1 MKELQNIVNKHF
13 EKLRNKKKYLAIV
26 TALSMLVSFMVPLIL
41 TEPADSMTYKK
52 VTLLSNE
59 NTTEKIPVKD
69 LGLSIT
75 KGEDNTVLV
84 PNAAGTSGNIANGV
98 TYSPAQMDILALLF
112 GGTVD
117 KDGNLIPQD
126 IYKDCTSVEDALE
139 VDKETYFLGFASDFC
154 AFIEGDFTATDAD
167 AEGRVAV
174 GGNLRFDWDE
184 RKWNYQI
191 GSGDY
196 EVMSPLDEVKWTD
209 DYRNVYGFASALV
222 GGQMFRI
229 NTLSTGN
236 KNNNKTDYRHI
247 NPGNNTAYYQPDEG
261 LYKYFLV
268 SGTDGFLHYDEISQT
283 DIPYNTVCKHD
294 YPSSSCAKC
303 NSDAAFHKHLESINE
318 LSQMYIYDGIRDL
331 IKDTF
336 AYIRSRSDT
345 LAQMQSIKGK
355 AVYTYDGKFEKVLFD
370 ATGVP
375 ENTKTVYFTIDDWKD
390 EYMKIEF
397 VNIPEG
403 ANIVV
408 NCKESGVVKIAS
420 DGNGGGKGD
429 VITSI
434 NGKIISKKGLNDQDY
449 KNAGNANN
457 HPDSARILYNFYN
470 TPELHIDGCFNG
482 TVLCPYAD
490 AYSKKEECTGHLSGA
505 LIAKSFYGGLEFG
518 YRPYRGSSDIF
529 GMSSGYEI
537 PVDKLFAGTKKPLPG
552 AMFQIVELEKGKDN
566 SVIGENIISLFE
578 SANKP
583 NIISLPTYIDFSG
596 DTYYIAESVISKD
609 GFKEVTDNKD
619 YGENGVNLSSPLEV
633 YAYKTGN
640 YNDGDLIDNTPIPL
654 QGKFYIKGTQVISLD
669 GVTHESTHVYAYSN
683 SGADRYEVYL
693 SKIITSSDSSVTV
706 KVKDA
711 VGTEKD
717 VTVNFIPIGITLTN
731 KPNEAGKPISFQVE
745 DYHSTDGIQ
754 FKYYYSTDG
763 TNYTEIPNMN
773 GTSGSFTP
781 QSAGT
786 YTIKAQAWYNN
797 KPIAEAVSK
806 SVTVSAATNPYITV
820 SNESPRKG
828 DTITVDVADKGSLS
842 ITQWQVSNGGNVNNG
857 SLYLQNTGEYQITAI
872 LSDGNTVTKIINVSK
887 ALVPKLWVSSNN
899 AIAGKDTITFN
910 VYDLPNGV
918 TVIWSFGS
926 KSGTGSSGSFVPE
939 ELGNRPLYVDLS
951 NGTRLEAWI
960 QVDAPQTDTSQMKL
974 VATSVIGGTT
984 FYKGV
989 KINFS
994 VEGASSSN
1002 IQYKVFYNDVN
1013 DHSQYM
1019 DSASSITP
1027 SSAGKYTI
1035 TATVDGVAVP
1045 NQVIISI
1052 PDYVLTIDPSSN
1064 SVGDEVSLSVQ
1075 NIPSSKVTKIDY
1087 SIVDPYYYLGADNNP
1102 LDSEPFKF
1110 NTSKAG
1116 DYTVQAVITFDGGGT
1131 SSVTASMHTTD
1142 QENHNAV
1149 QFSAAPIVSFSMGSN
1164 ISVLSAETNVRYDDN
1179 KIIITSVDGEYIGR
1193 VRLNTLYANYD
1204 YSIKAVLYSGE
1215 TKISEQ
1221 AFTRDQIQ
1229 GNSYWADINCNPID
1243 KITKIEVEAVAGSVS
1258 VKDCHVTWLEPCQ
1271 NVVKTY
1277 PANGKVSDTESYTII
1292 LEEDLNPEDFTLKF
1306 VDDDNNVKFVL
1317 DLYDSDGNKLTYNNE
1332 SDGKWTV
1339 TDGLFIFSQKGIVLD
1354 NNKKL
1359 NSDVAKIVISSG
1371 DGSEFK
1377 VGYYT
1382 VSSIVDKD
1390 ATITK
1395 VPTDTVVEEHTYI
1408 IREDTAPQGFVKSD
1422 KNYKVVIKETINLN
1436 DGNIEDNRLPKV
1448 SNATI
1453 TIYKSV
1459 DGATFTEKSDYT
1471 SAEKYKEV
1479 FEASLEISNDY
1490 QKNIRT
1496 IKYGDNTFVIDRND
1510 SGEVKSFTVNG
1521 SDGVAVVQDL
1531 NKPQEF
1537 KIGEEGNE
1545 QRFYYNPVTAM
1556 VVPFPKENLEYE
1568 NAPGLHFQKVD
1579 DIGLP
1584 VKGADIKLQVYD
1596 GNGTY
1601 VSNEHTNS
1609 VWSWSD
1615 KSIQTAID
1623 VSKLDPV
1630 NIYRFYEETSPEGYE
1645 RSDPIYFKVV
1655 KKSVD
1660 EKTKLFIHYAM
1671 KEADLDTEGKYTE
1684 LDITKNRV
1692 IKMTDSR
1699 ILGAKLKLKKV
1710 KEDGTTFLEGA
1721 VFNLYSDDGTE
1732 TLIKKDIKVDKETGV
1747 EVNLTENVEPN
1758 IRNYVENG
1766 YLKPGMYFLTEATV
1780 PNGYKN
1786 PGVIRFVVKADF
1798 SIKFIDGNSGGSAA
1812 DEYIQEITSL
1822 ECPEPEGE
1830 AWSGAGAK
1838 WFTLKI
1844 NGNIVMSEPYDKPE
1858 ALIGFANVKTI
1869 EVEFDDGSEI
1879 RNLYV
1884 DSGLY
1889 DKLSTDL
1896 KDEIKDGK
1904 LSVTFDTPRDI
1915 YQFKALGNNVRIKS
1929 IRFIDKKGRVIGWPS
1944 TQSGG
1949 SEGNESSTPVI
1960 NHTVDNETDVKVLT
1974 LGNTPDNG
1982 KVDIPI
1988 QKLWLNDNSF
1998 AAFRPDVTI
2007 KLYRT
2012 KTEFTDYS
2020 SIPEDGEQVTE
2031 NGNPVQVI
2039 LNAGNNWT
2047 HTFYNIDSRYQDEN
2061 GEYKPYYFYLVEESC
2076 DGYKTPVYKKKTDGT
2091 LTVTNELDSVDIPVV
2106 KHLINPDNISTA
2118 NPKSITLKLQVQVG
2132 ENEWATVEGKT
2143 ITLSPECNWKGIIT
2157 GLRRGKN
2164 YRLTEDA
2171 VVGWEI
2177 DKKSQEVITI
2187 NTTSPEAITDI
2198 SDLDND
2204 IIGTLELTNKPKKPD
2219 EGSIQLE
2226 KDWNTAE
2233 DLPSSVYFKLFRVA
2247 KKFYPPQTVEQVQ
2260 KDYARLLQYSLYFY
2274 DANMCGDDV
2283 DENSALPW
2291 RDNCHKEDAT
2301 NAIAGGYHDAGDHV
2315 MFGLPQGYSATMLG
2329 WSLYEFNTTAP
2340 DGENVYDNL
2349 NQTAHYKIISDR
2361 FNDFFAQ
2368 CIKEIGGTT
2377 KILVQKGDG
2386 DIDHKLWGAPE
2397 TQQDRTNEMIW
2408 SDKGSDI
2415 AAEYAASLALS
2426 YLNFYRDDLP
2436 EAEKTKYKNHL
2447 AAAKK
2452 LYDFATTANRG
2463 IYSNGFY
2470 PSNSDNDDKALAAGW
2485 LYLATVKEGSAV
2497 DRYKNECNVTQTNAI
2512 TWDEVHIA
2520 AACVKAH
2527 IDGNWD
2533 SVANNYANVSEGK
2546 GICYNTAN
2554 TYYEGPHNWGT
2565 ARHNALSQTVALAI
2579 AKNLKENNPSDAKAQ
2594 VIADWC
2600 KTQMNFIL
2608 GGNTWKDGSPVC
2620 LVTGFSEISTKYAHH
2635 RAASGWDDHEAYKIN
2650 PTYDSDGHIIIGALA
2665 GGPAFKGHDDQQQM
2679 IDYGHDNC
2687 VANHTYL
2694 DDLHDYCCNEVALDY
2709 NAGLVGAAAGLY
2721 YFFKTGHTYEI
2732 PGVDVQYLQPE
2743 DEEADPVNMFYAFSV
2758 RLGSG
2763 ISALAGENTVVFDS
2777 SWEDFSDITGNGAD
2791 VSDELVG
2798 KNVTRIVI
2806 ITNNATGS
2814 ISLNGIQITE
2824 GSNMSPDAEWNG
2836 TTLTITVNDNVIRQC
2851 NYGSWGDGVVNNN
2864 NITEIKYNTY
2874 GATLDSITVYYED
2887 SGSGGGGSDTPT
2899 TPTLTITPSSINMS
2913 NEETATLTVNPSDG
2927 ATFSYVNA
2935 NNVQSGLT
2943 ITGNTVTP
2951 TAAGRY
2957 TIKATVNGVDS
2968 NTVTLEVTETSQG
2981 GSNLTIN
2988 DISNIYEGDEVPLAY
3003 SGAADGK
3010 QVTWRITD
3018 TNGNTINYATIES
3031 GVLKANTD
3039 ITENKTVRVWASDT
3053 VKEVYKD
3060 FTIQQLTISGNT
3072 HDMTQ
3077 GSNQTLSCNKQQGVT
3092 WSSSNTGAVTVDP
3105 NSGYVYAQNPGDAT
3119 ITATN
3124 NGCTATYQ
3132 INVTQQQQQSFTLNI
3147 DNGEININAE
3157 TYLRPNPSDNVSY
3170 SYTGNQD
3177 GLQIDNSSGKVT
3189 GLKAG
3194 TYTITASRD
3203 NGSQTATINL
3213 TVREMSLNTPT
3224 TEITVGGSG
3233 TQWSINNPANNSSI
3247 NWSSENTS
3255 VATVDGNG
3263 NITAVSAGDAVI
3275 KATVSY
3281 NGNNVTFQ
3289 NTIKVTGNS
3298 SSGGESGGGS
3308 TDVETP
3314 VGYIEVYVKDEAG
3327 RYLDDY
3333 NVFESGIPSE
3343 LASKTIDY
3351 IIIQFSSDGNGE
3363 YNGGFYYNGNQVKFK
3378 NRTDSSFN
3386 YVSNDILH
3394 IELPFGQTINSVSFD
3409 QWYNGANAK
3418 VEAIYFYSKKP
3429 MPTITGATTVMVGNT
3444 INFTA
3449 ENFDGTDITW
3459 SVVAPEGGETNLATI
3474 DQNGKLTANDAGTVK
3489 VVATRGSGDDAQT
3502 ANATVTII
3510 PFDFGF
3516 VSDSSDFKVHVGKEL
3531 TIPFDTDRN
3540 VTMTIKG
3547 TNNGNV
3553 ELNGNTFKGI
3563 ASTEGQKIGFEAT
3576 CSGKTITGTIEVVP
3590 DLSISGESKTYTGR
3604 KLSLTANNA
3613 VGNVTWSILDAG
3625 GTEATISQGVLTAGG
3640 KAGTVKVQI
3649 TDDEMT
3655 SEIFEIVIQ
3664 PGCAEVDIEGM
3675 TDITHKFAEEGKN
3688 VIELTA
3694 ADNWSKLL
3702 SGLEVYDANRD
3713 YYCYY
3718 IVECD
3723 EYGNPINSGSYV
3735 TGSNGAMF
3743 VPTSY
3748 KNNGATIEKGQ
3759 TSVIEV
3765 SNALSAKVQ
3774 GQMPSTGGDGTTT
3787 YYCFGAFIML
3797 LSAAGFIGLRRRQ
3810 RSQRS
3815 E

>member
-13 EKLRNKKKYLAIV
+13 EKLRNKKKYLAVV

-52 VTLLSNE
+52 VTLLSDE
-59 NTTEKIPVKD
+59 NTTEKIPVKN

-75 KGEDNTVLV
+75 KGGNTNTVWV
-84 PNAAGTSGNIANGV
+84 QNAAGESGNIANGV
-98 TYSPAQMDILALLF
+98 TYAPKEMDILALLF

-117 KDGNLIPQD
+117 ENGYLIPQD
-126 IYKDCTSVEDALE
+126 IYKDCASVEDALE

-174 GGNLRFDWDE
+174 GGNLRFDWDD

-229 NTLSTGN
+229 NTLSTGD
-236 KNNNKTDYRHI
+236 KKNNKTDYRHI

-283 DIPYNTVCKHD
+283 DIPYDTGCKHD

-303 NSDAAFHKHLESINE
+303 NSGSEIHKHLESINE

-345 LAQMQSIKGK
+345 LAQMQSIQGK

-370 ATGVP
+370 AAGVP

-408 NCKESGVVKIAS
+408 NCKESGTVKIAS
-420 DGNGGGKGD
+420 DGNGGRKGD

-434 NGKIISKKGLNDQDY
+434 NGKIISKEQLNDQDY
-449 KNAGNANN
+449 KDAGNANN

-537 PVDKLFAGTKKPLPG
+537 PVDKLFAGTDVPLPG
-552 AMFQIVELEKGKDN
+552 AMFQIVELEKDKDN

-596 DTYYIAESVISKD
+596 DTYYIAESVISED

-619 YGENGVNLSSPLEV
+619 YGEDGVNLSSPLEV

-640 YNDGDLIDNTPIPL
+640 YNDGDRIGNAAIPL
-654 QGKFYIKGTQVISLD
+654 QGKFYIKGNHVISLD
-669 GVTHESTHVYAYSN
+669 GVTHETTPVYAYSN

-693 SKIITSSDSSVTV
+693 SKIITSSDSSVKVT
-706 KVKDA
+706 VKDA

-717 VTVNFIPIGITLTN
+717 VEVNFIPMGINLTT
-731 KPNEAGKPISFQVE
+731 KPNEAGSPISFQLE
-745 DYHSTDGIQ
+745 NYSTDGIQ

-797 KPIAEAVSK
+797 MPIAEAVSE
-806 SVTVSAATNPYITV
+806 SVTVSAASNPYIIV
-820 SNESPRKG
+820 SNESPYAG
-828 DTITVDVADKGSLS
+828 DTITVDVADKGNLS

-857 SLYLQNTGEYQITAI
+857 SLYLQNTGNYQITAT
-872 LSDGNTVTKIINVSK
+872 LSDGRTVTKTINVSPT
-887 ALVPKLWVSSNN
+887 LVPKLWVSSNN

-910 VYDLPNGV
+910 VYDLPSNVKVQRWEFGNQNG
-918 TVIWSFGS
+918 
-926 KSGTGSSGSFVPE
+926 SGDNYSFVPNQVGKY
-939 ELGNRPLYVDLS
+939 ELKVYLDNGSTLS
-951 NGTRLEAWI
+951 DWI
-960 QVDAPQTDTSQMKL
+960 EISPQQADTSQMTL
-974 VATSVIGGTT
+974 VATSAIGGTSA

-994 VEGASSSN
+994 VTGASSSN
-1002 IQYKVFYNDVN
+1002 IQYKILYNDVN

-1045 NQVIISI
+1045 NQVVINI
-1052 PDYVLTIDPSSN
+1052 PDYVLIVSPSSN
-1064 SVGDEVSLSVQ
+1064 SVGQEVSLSVQ
-1075 NIPSSKVTKIDY
+1075 NLPSSKVTKIDY
-1087 SIVDPYYYLGADNNP
+1087 YIADGNYHLGTDNNP
-1102 LDSEPFKF
+1102 LDSELFKF
-1110 NTSKAG
+1110 NSAQAG

-1131 SSVTASMHTTD
+1131 SSVTASMHTD
-1142 QENHNAV
+1142 QVNYNAV
-1149 QFSAAPIVSFSMGSN
+1149 QFSAAPIASFSMRSN
-1164 ISVLSAETNVRYDDN
+1164 ISVLSAETNVQYDNN

-1215 TKISEQ
+1215 TQISEQ
-1221 AFTRDQIQ
+1221 VFTRDQIQ
-1229 GNSYWADINCNPID
+1229 GNSYWADINCNPTD

-1258 VKDCHVTWLEPCQ
+1258 VKDCHVTWLEPCK

-1277 PANGKVSDTESYTII
+1277 PANGEVSDTESYTII
-1292 LEEDLNPEDFTLKF
+1292 LEEGLNPEDFTLKF
-1306 VDDDNNVKFVL
+1306 VVKSVDDDNNVNFVL
-1317 DLYDSDGNKLTYNNE
+1317 DLYDSDGNKLTYNNG

-1339 TDGLFIFSQKGIVLD
+1339 TDGLFTFSQKGIVLD

-1371 DGSEFK
+1371 NGSKFN

-1390 ATITK
+1390 ATITT
-1395 VPTDTVVEEHTYI
+1395 VLTDTVVEEHTYI

-1422 KNYKVVIKETINLN
+1422 KNYKVVIKETISLN

-1453 TIYKSV
+1453 TIYESV

-1471 SAEKYKEV
+1471 SDEKYTTA
-1479 FEASLEISNDY
+1479 FEAALEITNDY
-1490 QKNIRT
+1490 KKNIRT
-1496 IKYGDNTFVIDRND
+1496 IKYGDNIFVIERND

-1521 SDGVAVVQDL
+1521 SDGATVVQDL
-1531 NKPQEF
+1531 NKPQQFE
-1537 KIGEEGNE
+1537 IGEEGSK

-1556 VVPFPKENLEYE
+1556 VVPFPAENLEYE

-1584 VKGADIKLQVYD
+1584 VKGADIKLQVKD
-1596 GNGTY
+1596 EDGTY

-1615 KSIQTAID
+1615 KAVQTAID
-1623 VSKLDPV
+1623 VSKLDTA
-1630 NIYRFYEETSPEGYE
+1630 NIYRFYEETSPAGYE
-1645 RSDPIYFKVV
+1645 SSDPIYFKVV
-1655 KKSVD
+1655 KKSVE

-1684 LDITKNRV
+1684 LDIAESRV
-1692 IKMTDSR
+1692 IRMTDNR

-1710 KEDGTTFLEGA
+1710 KEDGTTFLDGA

-1732 TLIKKDIKVDKETGV
+1732 TLIKKDIMVDKENGV
-1747 EVNLTENVEPN
+1747 EVKLTENVEPN
-1758 IRNYVENG
+1758 ILNYVENG

-1786 PGVIRFVVKADF
+1786 PGAIKFVVRSDF
-1798 SIKFIDGNSGGSAA
+1798 SIKFIDDNSGGSAA

-1822 ECPEPEGE
+1822 DLNE
-1830 AWSGAGAK
+1830 ADAWDKLK
-1838 WFTLKI
+1838 WYSLLV
-1844 NGNIVMSEPYDKPE
+1844 NGNIVMDEPFGNEGAP
-1858 ALIGFANVKTI
+1858 AIGFANVQKI
-1869 EVEFDDGSEI
+1869 EVEFGSDTSIEQ
-1879 RNLYV
+1879 LYI
-1884 DSGLY
+1884 DSGKY
-1889 DKLSTDL
+1889 DGKSTDNL
-1896 KDEIKDGK
+1896 KNEVKDGK
-1904 LSVTFDTPRDI
+1904 LILTFDTPRDI
-1915 YQFKALGNNVRIKS
+1915 YQFKAAASKFTINSIK
-1929 IRFIDKKGRVIGWPS
+1929 FTDKKGRVIGWPS

-1949 SEGNESSTPVI
+1949 SDVNETPTPVI
-1960 NHTVDNETDVKVLT
+1960 NHTVNNETDVKILT

-1998 AAFRPDVTI
+1998 AAFRPDVII

-2020 SIPEDGEQVTE
+2020 SIPEDGEQVTD
-2031 NGNPVQVI
+2031 NGNPVQVT

-2076 DGYKTPVYKKKTDGT
+2076 DGYKNPVYNKKTDGT
-2091 LTVTNELDSVDIPVV
+2091 LTVTNELDSVDIPVA
-2106 KHLINPDNISTA
+2106 KHMINPDNISV
-2118 NPKSITLKLQVQVG
+2118 NPPKSITLKLQVETG
-2132 ENEWATVEGKT
+2132 EDEWTTVEGKT
-2143 ITLSPECNWKGIIT
+2143 ITLSSECDWEGTIT
-2157 GLRRGKN
+2157 GLLRGKK

-2177 DKKSQEVITI
+2177 DKESQEVITI
-2187 NTTSPEAITDI
+2187 NTTSPDAITDI

-2204 IIGTLELTNKPKKPD
+2204 IIDTLELTNKPKKPD

-2226 KDWNTAE
+2226 KDWNTTE

-2260 KDYARLLQYSLYFY
+2260 QDYARLLQYSLYFY

-2283 DENSALPW
+2283 GEKSALPW
-2291 RDNCHKEDAT
+2291 RDICHDEDA
-2301 NAIAGGYHDAGDHV
+2301 IKGVAGGYHDAGDHV

-2340 DGENVYDNL
+2340 DGEKVYDNL

-2368 CIKEIGGTT
+2368 CIKEIEGTT

-2397 TQQDRTNEMIW
+2397 TQQYRTNEMIW

-2436 EAEKTKYKNHL
+2436 EAEKTKYNNHL

-2452 LYDFATTANRG
+2452 LYDFATTANREK
-2463 IYSNGFY
+2463 YSNTFY
-2470 PSNSDNDDKALAAGW
+2470 PSGSDNDDKALAAGW
-2485 LYLATVKEGSAV
+2485 LYLATVKEGSAD
-2497 DRYKNECNVTQTNAI
+2497 DRYKNECNVTETKPI
-2512 TWDEVHIA
+2512 TWDEVHTA

-2527 IDGNWD
+2527 IDDNWET
-2533 SVANNYANVSEGK
+2533 VADHVI
-2546 GICYNTAN
+2546 GICDGSGDKYNN
-2554 TYYEGPHNWGT
+2554 GYYKGPHTWGT
-2565 ARHNALSQTVALAI
+2565 ARHNAVNQTVALAI
-2579 AKNLKENNPSDAKAQ
+2579 AKNLKENNPSDARAQ
-2594 VIADWC
+2594 KIADWC

-2665 GGPAFKGHDDQQQM
+2665 GGPAFEGHDQQQM
-2679 IDYGHDNC
+2679 KDYGHDNC

-2721 YFFKTGHTYEI
+2721 YFFETGHTYEI
-2732 PGVDVQYLQPE
+2732 PGVEVQYLQPE
-2743 DEEADPVNMFYAFSV
+2743 DEEAAPVNMFSTFSV
-2758 RLGSG
+2758 RLGDG
-2763 ISALAGENTVVFDS
+2763 ISALAGETELLFDS
-2777 SWEDFSDITGNGAD
+2777 TNNKTLFEAILGDGADISDMIAGKNVDEIVVSFNSSNEGNGAIIYNYYQD
-2791 VSDELVG
+2791 QYNPSVG
-2798 KNVTRIVI
+2798 VNENFTMPVTSCSIKNVKNPVNRIRI
-2806 ITNNATGS
+2806 AKY
-2814 ISLNGIQITE
+2814 
-2824 GSNMSPDAEWNG
+2824 
-2836 TTLTITVNDNVIRQC
+2836 
-2851 NYGSWGDGVVNNN
+2851 YGSYTVQSV
-2864 NITEIKYNTY
+2864 
-2874 GATLDSITVYYED
+2874 TLKLSDKT
-2887 SGSGGGGSDTPT
+2887 DTPT
-2899 TPTLTITPSSINMS
+2899 TPTLTIDKTSINMS
-2913 NEETATLTVNPSDG
+2913 NGETATLTVSPSDG

-2935 NNVQSGLT
+2935 NNQQSGLT

-2957 TIKATVNGVDS
+2957 TITATVNGVDS

-2981 GSNLTIN
+2981 GSNLTITTDSN
-2988 DISNIYEGDEVPLAY
+2988 TNIYEGDEVTLGY

-3039 ITENKTVRVWASDT
+3039 ISENKTVRVWASDT

-3060 FTIQQLTISGNT
+3060 FTIQQLTIYGNT

-3077 GSNQTLSCNKQQGVT
+3077 GSNQTLSCNKQEVT

-3132 INVTQQQQQSFTLNI
+3132 INVTQQQNFTLNI

-3213 TVREMSLNTPT
+3213 TVRAMSLNTPT
-3224 TEITVGGSG
+3224 TEITVGGNG

-3247 NWSSENTS
+3247 NWSSENTN
-3255 VATVDGNG
+3255 VATVDNNG

-3275 KATVSY
+3275 KAVVSY
-3281 NGNNVTFQ
+3281 NGENVTFQ

-3298 SSGGESGGGS
+3298 SGGGS
-3308 TDVETP
+3308 TGVETP
-3314 VGYIEVYVKDEAG
+3314 DGYKLIHTVENINLQLENGQENPISNLGD
-3327 RYLDDY
+3327 
-3333 NVFESGIPSE
+3333 I
-3343 LASKTIDY
+3343 ASKDVDY
-3351 IIIQFSSDGNGE
+3351 IIIEFEPSKKDANG
-3363 YNGGFYYNGNQVKFK
+3363 YIYYNGNDGTKYDFRSTSDERYLYEYEFGTTQKITSI
-3378 NRTDSSFN
+3378 NIHPY
-3386 YVSNDILH
+3386 YVSGD
-3394 IELPFGQTINSVSFD
+3394 
-3409 QWYNGANAK
+3409 K
-3418 VEAIYFYSKKP
+3418 VKAIYFYSKKQ
-3429 MPTITGATTVMVGNT
+3429 MPTLTGATTVMVGNT
-3444 INFTA
+3444 IDFTA

-3459 SVVAPEGGETNLATI
+3459 SVVATDGGETNLATI
-3474 DQNGKLTANDAGTVK
+3474 DQNGKLTANGVGTVK

-3516 VSDSSDFKVHVGKEL
+3516 DSDSSDFKVHVGKEL

-3540 VTMTIKG
+3540 VTMTITG

-3553 ELNGNTFKGI
+3553 ELLNGNTFKGL

-3604 KLSLTANNA
+3604 KLPLTANNA
-3613 VGNVTWSILDAG
+3613 VGNVIWSIVDAG
-3625 GTEATISQGVLTAGG
+3625 ETEATISQSGVLTAGG
-3640 KAGTVKVQI
+3640 KAGTVKIRV

-3664 PGCAEVDIEGM
+3664 PGCEEVDIEGM
-3675 TDITHKFAEEGKN
+3675 TDITYKFAEEGKN

-3723 EYGNPINSGSYV
+3723 EYGNPIKSGSYV

-3765 SNALSAKVQ
+3765 SNALSAKVE
-3774 GQMPSTGGDGTTT
+3774 GQMPSTGGGGTTT
-3787 YYCFGAFIML
+3787 YYSFGAIIML
-3797 LSAAGFIGLRRRQ
+3797 LSAAGFIGLKRRQ

>member
-13 EKLRNKKKYLAIV
+13 EKLRNKKKYLAVV

-52 VTLLSNE
+52 VTLLSDE
-59 NTTEKIPVKD
+59 NTTEKIPVKN

-75 KGEDNTVLV
+75 KGGNTVWV
-84 PNAAGTSGNIANGV
+84 PNAAGESGNIANGV
-98 TYSPAQMDILALLF
+98 TYAPKEMDILALLF

-117 KDGNLIPQD
+117 ENGYLIPQD

-174 GGNLRFDWDE
+174 GGNLRFDWDD

-229 NTLSTGN
+229 NTLSTGD
-236 KNNNKTDYRHI
+236 KKNNKTDYRHI

-283 DIPYNTVCKHD
+283 DIPYDTGCKHD
-294 YPSSSCAKC
+294 YPSSACAKC
-303 NSDAAFHKHLESINE
+303 NSGSDIHKHLESINE

-345 LAQMQSIKGK
+345 LAQMQSIQGK

-370 ATGVP
+370 AAGVP

-434 NGKIISKKGLNDQDY
+434 NGTIISKNGLNDQDY
-449 KNAGNANN
+449 KDAGNANN

-490 AYSKKEECTGHLSGA
+490 AYSKKEGCTGHLSGA

-537 PVDKLFAGTKKPLPG
+537 PVDKLFAGTEKPLPG
-552 AMFQIVELEKGKDN
+552 AMFQIVELEKDKDN

-578 SANKP
+578 SANKT

-596 DTYYIAESVISKD
+596 DTYYIAESVISED

-619 YGENGVNLSSPLEV
+619 YGEDGVNLSSPLEV

-640 YNDGDLIDNTPIPL
+640 YNDGDLIGNAAIPL
-654 QGKFYIKGTQVISLD
+654 QGKFYIKGNHVISLD
-669 GVTHESTHVYAYSN
+669 GVTHETTPVYAYSN

-693 SKIITSSDSSVTV
+693 SKIITATDSKVTV
-706 KVKDA
+706 TVEDA
-711 VGTEKD
+711 VGTEK
-717 VTVNFIPIGITLTN
+717 VVEVNFIPIGITLTN
-731 KPNEAGKPISFQVE
+731 KPNEAGNPISFQVE
-745 DYHSTDGIQ
+745 NYHSTDGIQ

-797 KPIAEAVSK
+797 KPIAEAVSE
-806 SVTVSAATNPYITV
+806 SVTVSAASNPYIIV

-828 DTITVDVADKGSLS
+828 DTITVDVADRGDLS
-842 ITQWQVSNGGNVNNG
+842 ITQWQVSNGNVNNG
-857 SLYLQNTGEYQITAI
+857 SLYLQNTGNYQITAT
-872 LSDGNTVTKIINVSK
+872 LSNGRTVTKEIYVND
-887 ALVPKLWVSSNN
+887 ALNPYIWISNEQVN
-899 AIAGKDTITFN
+899 TNETIQFN
-910 VYDLPNGV
+910 VYDLPSDVYVNNWNIGNFANGN
-918 TVIWSFGS
+918 GN
-926 KSGTGSSGSFVPE
+926 SGSFTPTQAGTYTLTV
-939 ELGNRPLYVDLS
+939 NLS
-951 NGTRLEAWI
+951 NGTQLTKQI
-960 QVDAPQTDTSQMKL
+960 TVKQPQADTSQMTL
-974 VATSVIGGTT
+974 VATSAIGGTSA

-994 VEGASSSN
+994 VTGASSSN
-1002 IQYKVFYNDVN
+1002 IQYKILYNDVN

-1045 NQVIISI
+1045 NQVVINI
-1052 PDYVLTIDPSSN
+1052 PDYVLIVSPSSN
-1064 SVGDEVSLSVQ
+1064 SVGQEVSLSVQ
-1075 NIPSSKVTKIDY
+1075 NLPSSKVTKIDY
-1087 SIVDPYYYLGADNNP
+1087 YIADGNYHLGTDNNP
-1102 LDSEPFKF
+1102 LDSVPFKF
-1110 NTSKAG
+1110 NSAQAG

-1131 SSVTASMHTTD
+1131 SSVTASMHTD
-1142 QENHNAV
+1142 QVNYNAV
-1149 QFSAAPIVSFSMGSN
+1149 QFSAAPIASFSMRSN
-1164 ISVLSAETNVRYDDN
+1164 ISVLSAETNVQYDNN

-1215 TKISEQ
+1215 TQISEQ
-1221 AFTRDQIQ
+1221 VFTRDQIQ
-1229 GNSYWADINCNPID
+1229 GNSYWADINCNPTD

-1258 VKDCHVTWLEPCQ
+1258 VKDCHVTWLEPCK

-1277 PANGKVSDTESYTII
+1277 PANGEVSDTESYTII
-1292 LEEDLNPEDFTLKF
+1292 LEEGLNPEDFTLKF
-1306 VDDDNNVKFVL
+1306 VDDDNNVNFVL
-1317 DLYDSDGNKLTYNNE
+1317 DLYDSDGNKLTYNNG

-1339 TDGLFIFSQKGIVLD
+1339 TDGLFTFSQKGIVLD

-1371 DGSEFK
+1371 DGSKFN

-1390 ATITK
+1390 ATITT
-1395 VPTDTVVEEHTYI
+1395 VLTDTVVEEHTYI

-1422 KNYKVVIKETINLN
+1422 KNYKVVIKETISLN

-1453 TIYKSV
+1453 TIYESV

-1471 SAEKYKEV
+1471 SAEKYTKA
-1479 FEASLEISNDY
+1479 FEAVLEITNDY
-1490 QKNIRT
+1490 KKNIRT
-1496 IKYGDNTFVIDRND
+1496 IKYEDNTFVIERND

-1521 SDGVAVVQDL
+1521 SDGAAVVQDL
-1531 NKPQEF
+1531 NKPQQFE
-1537 KIGEEGNE
+1537 IGEEGSE

-1556 VVPFPKENLEYE
+1556 VVPFPAENLEYE

-1584 VKGADIKLQVYD
+1584 VKGADIKLQVKD
-1596 GNGTY
+1596 GDGTY

-1615 KSIQTAID
+1615 KAVQTAID
-1623 VSKLDPV
+1623 VSKLDPA
-1630 NIYRFYEETSPEGYE
+1630 NIYRFYEETSPAGYE
-1645 RSDPIYFKVV
+1645 SSDPIYFKVV

-1671 KEADLDTEGKYTE
+1671 KEADLDTEGKYTP
-1684 LDITKNRV
+1684 LDIAESRV
-1692 IKMTDSR
+1692 IRMTDSR

-1710 KEDGTTFLEGA
+1710 KEDGTTFLDGA

-1732 TLIKKDIKVDKETGV
+1732 TLIKKDIKVDKENGV
-1747 EVNLTENVEPN
+1747 EVDLTENVEPN
-1758 IRNYVENG
+1758 ILNYVENG

-1786 PGVIRFVVKADF
+1786 PGAIKFVVRSDF
-1798 SIKFIDGNSGGSAA
+1798 SIKFIDDNSGGSAA
-1812 DEYIQEITSL
+1812 DEYIQEITRL
-1822 ECPEPEGE
+1822 ECPEPESD
-1830 AWSGAGAK
+1830 AWEGAGAK

-1844 NGNIVMSEPYDKPE
+1844 NGNIVMAEPFGNPDASK
-1858 ALIGFANVKTI
+1858 IGFANVKTI
-1869 EVEFDDGSEI
+1869 EVEFGDGSEI

-1889 DKLSTDL
+1889 DKQSTDL
-1896 KDEIKDGK
+1896 KDEVKDGK

-1915 YQFKALGNNVRIKS
+1915 YQFKALGNNVTINNIK
-1929 IRFIDKKGRVIGWPS
+1929 FIDKKGRVIGWPS

-1949 SEGNESSTPVI
+1949 SDVNETPTPVI
-1960 NHTVDNETDVKVLT
+1960 NHTVDNEKDVKILT

-1998 AAFRPDVTI
+1998 AAFRPDVII

-2020 SIPEDGEQVTE
+2020 SIPEDGEQVTD
-2031 NGNPVQVI
+2031 NGNPVQVT

-2061 GEYKPYYFYLVEESC
+2061 EEYKPYYFYLVEESC
-2076 DGYKTPVYKKKTDGT
+2076 DGYKNPVYNKKTDGT
-2091 LTVTNELDSVDIPVV
+2091 LTVTNELDSVDIPVA
-2106 KHLINPDNISTA
+2106 KHMINPDNISV
-2118 NPKSITLKLQVQVG
+2118 NPPKSITLKLQVETG
-2132 ENEWATVEGKT
+2132 EDEWTTVEGKT
-2143 ITLSPECNWKGIIT
+2143 ITLSSECDWKGTIT
-2157 GLRRGKN
+2157 GLLRGKK

-2177 DKKSQEVITI
+2177 DKESQEVITI
-2187 NTTSPEAITDI
+2187 NTTSPDAITDI

-2226 KDWNTAE
+2226 KDWNTTE

-2260 KDYARLLQYSLYFY
+2260 QDYARLLQYSLYFY

-2283 DENSALPW
+2283 AEKSALPW
-2291 RDNCHKEDAT
+2291 RDICHDEDAI
-2301 NAIAGGYHDAGDHV
+2301 NGVAGGYHDAGDHV

-2340 DGENVYDNL
+2340 DGEKVYDNL

-2368 CIKEIGGTT
+2368 CIKEIEGTT

-2397 TQQDRTNEMIW
+2397 TQQYRTNEMIW

-2436 EAEKTKYKNHL
+2436 EAEKTKYNNHL

-2452 LYDFATTANRG
+2452 LYDFATTANREK
-2463 IYSNGFY
+2463 YSNSFY
-2470 PSNSDNDDKALAAGW
+2470 PSGSDNDDKALAAGW
-2485 LYLATVKEGSAV
+2485 LYLATVKKGDPVEK
-2497 DRYKNECNVTQTNAI
+2497 YKNDCNVTETKAI
-2512 TWDEVHIA
+2512 TWDEVHTA

-2527 IDGNWD
+2527 IDDNWET
-2533 SVANNYANVSEGK
+2533 VANHVI
-2546 GICYNTAN
+2546 GICDGSGDKYNN
-2554 TYYEGPHNWGT
+2554 GYYKGPHTWGT
-2565 ARHNALSQTVALAI
+2565 ARHNAVNQTVALAI
-2579 AKNLKENNPSDAKAQ
+2579 AKNLKEKNSTDARAQ
-2594 VIADWC
+2594 KIADWC

-2665 GGPAFKGHDDQQQM
+2665 GGPAFEGHDQQQM
-2679 IDYGHDNC
+2679 KDYGHDNC

-2721 YFFKTGHTYEI
+2721 YFFETGHTYEI
-2732 PGVDVQYLQPE
+2732 PGVEVQYLQPE
-2743 DEEADPVNMFYAFSV
+2743 DEEAAPVNMFSTFSV

-2763 ISALAGENTVVFDS
+2763 INALAGESVLNNDDDGTYFIANKSANLDTYISSLLGNYNVVGYKYICETCSNGETIVLQYPPSSSTITLTVNIFTPITSSYLLES
-2777 SWEDFSDITGNGAD
+2777 SWMYNQFGWYG
-2791 VSDELVG
+2791 
-2798 KNVTRIVI
+2798 
-2806 ITNNATGS
+2806 TGS
-2814 ISLNGIQITE
+2814 CSHADSAVMRIYVE
-2824 GSNMSPDAEWNG
+2824 EASN
-2836 TTLTITVNDNVIRQC
+2836 
-2851 NYGSWGDGVVNNN
+2851 
-2864 NITEIKYNTY
+2864 
-2874 GATLDSITVYYED
+2874 
-2887 SGSGGGGSDTPT
+2887 TPT
-2899 TPTLTITPSSINMS
+2899 TPTLKINNSDSATINVGG
-2913 NEETATLTVNPSDG
+2913 TATLTVNPID
-2927 ATFSYVNA
+2927 ATISVEP
-2935 NNVQSGLT
+2935 NNGGLSISGSGSERT
-2943 ITGNTVTP
+2943 ITANT
-2951 TAAGRY
+2951 AGTY
-2957 TIKATVNGVDS
+2957 TIKAS
-2968 NTVTLEVTETSQG
+2968 NSAGEASVTLEVTETSQG
-2981 GSNLTIN
+2981 GDTPDPVKPTLSINGNNTIN
-2988 DISNIYEGDEVPLAY
+2988 V
-3003 SGAADGK
+3003 
-3010 QVTWRITD
+3010 
-3018 TNGNTINYATIES
+3018 NGNTSLNPNPS
-3031 GVLKANTD
+3031 P
-3039 ITENKTVRVWASDT
+3039 
-3053 VKEVYKD
+3053 
-3060 FTIQQLTISGNT
+3060 
-3072 HDMTQ
+3072 
-3077 GSNQTLSCNKQQGVT
+3077 
-3092 WSSSNTGAVTVDP
+3092 NTGA
-3105 NSGYVYAQNPGDAT
+3105 GDCYMYDDSALR
-3119 ITATN
+3119 IEGN
-3124 NGCTATYQ
+3124 N
-3132 INVTQQQQQSFTLNI
+3132 
-3147 DNGEININAE
+3147 
-3157 TYLRPNPSDNVSY
+3157 
-3170 SYTGNQD
+3170 
-3177 GLQIDNSSGKVT
+3177 VT
-3189 GLKAG
+3189 GLKPGNHTVKLKVNGVESDPVTITVKPTLSINGNNSINKDNNETATLTVNPSNASLNYDQNKLQIEDLG
-3194 TYTITASRD
+3194 NGSYRVTGKTVGEHTITASL
-3203 NGSQTATINL
+3203 NGATSDPVTIN
-3213 TVREMSLNTPT
+3213 V
-3224 TEITVGGSG
+3224 TE
-3233 TQWSINNPANNSSI
+3233 
-3247 NWSSENTS
+3247 
-3255 VATVDGNG
+3255 
-3263 NITAVSAGDAVI
+3263 
-3275 KATVSY
+3275 
-3281 NGNNVTFQ
+3281 
-3289 NTIKVTGNS
+3289 NS

-3308 TDVETP
+3308 TGVETP
-3314 VGYIEVYVKDEAG
+3314 DGYKLISVKELNQEISD
-3327 RYLDDY
+3327 
-3333 NVFESGIPSE
+3333 NVEYHVDGPGNV
-3343 LASKTIDY
+3343 DY
-3351 IIIQFSSDGNGE
+3351 IIVEYVSDGKQLQSRVWFNGD
-3363 YNGGFYYNGNQVKFK
+3363 YNYSDDNKTYNQAGQILYRKAFDSTSNITKVTLKTFYHEG
-3378 NRTDSSFN
+3378 TD
-3386 YVSNDILH
+3386 
-3394 IELPFGQTINSVSFD
+3394 TIKAV
-3409 QWYNGANAK
+3409 
-3418 VEAIYFYSKKP
+3418 YFYIKKP
-3429 MPTITGATTVMVGNT
+3429 DPSISGAGN
-3444 INFTA
+3444 IIEGEELNLTA
-3449 ENFDGTDITW
+3449 NDFDGTDIVW
-3459 SVVAPEGGETNLATI
+3459 SVTNTDGSSTNLAEI
-3474 DQNGKLTANDAGTVK
+3474 DQNGKLTATGGSGTVRVTATRTADGKTQSAYVDIEIDEFVLKFNTGEIYKEISLRKGKNTILEFNRNEDVTITWDAGYEQYLTVD
-3489 VVATRGSGDDAQT
+3489 G
-3502 ANATVTII
+3502 
-3510 PFDFGF
+3510 
-3516 VSDSSDFKVHVGKEL
+3516 
-3531 TIPFDTDRN
+3531 RN
-3540 VTMTIKG
+3540 VTVKDVDG
-3547 TNNGNV
+3547 SQ
-3553 ELNGNTFKGI
+3553 E
-3563 ASTEGQKIGFEAT
+3563 IGFTAT
-3576 CSGKTITGTIEVVP
+3576 YSKYGGSTVEGKILIVG

-3604 KLSLTANNA
+3604 KLPLTANNA
-3613 VGNVTWSILDAG
+3613 VGNVIWSIVDAG
-3625 GTEATISQGVLTAGG
+3625 ETEATISQSGVLTAGG
-3640 KAGTVKVQI
+3640 KAGTVKIRV

-3664 PGCAEVDIEGM
+3664 PGCEEVDIEGM

-3723 EYGNPINSGSYV
+3723 EYGNPIKSGSYV

-3765 SNALSAKVQ
+3765 SNALSAKVE

-3787 YYCFGAFIML
+3787 YYSFGAIIML

>member
-13 EKLRNKKKYLAIV
+13 EKLRNKKKYLAVV

-52 VTLLSNE
+52 VTLLSDE
-59 NTTEKIPVKD
+59 NTTEKIPVKN

-75 KGEDNTVLV
+75 KGGNTNTVWV
-84 PNAAGTSGNIANGV
+84 QNAARESGNIANGV
-98 TYSPAQMDILALLF
+98 TYAPKEMDILALLF

-117 KDGNLIPQD
+117 ENGYLIPQD
-126 IYKDCTSVEDALE
+126 IYKDCASVEDALE

-174 GGNLRFDWDE
+174 GGNLRFDWDD

-229 NTLSTGN
+229 NTLSTGD
-236 KNNNKTDYRHI
+236 KKNNKTDYRHI

-283 DIPYNTVCKHD
+283 DIPYDTGCKHD

-303 NSDAAFHKHLESINE
+303 NSGSEIHKHLESINE

-345 LAQMQSIKGK
+345 LAQMQSIQGK

-370 ATGVP
+370 AAGVP

-434 NGKIISKKGLNDQDY
+434 NGTIISKNGLNDQDY
-449 KNAGNANN
+449 KDAGNANN

-490 AYSKKEECTGHLSGA
+490 AYSKKEGCTGHLSGA

-537 PVDKLFAGTKKPLPG
+537 PVDKLFAGTDDPLSG
-552 AMFQIVELEKGKDN
+552 AMFQIVELEKDKEN

-578 SANKP
+578 SANKT

-596 DTYYIAESVISKD
+596 DTYYIAESVISED

-640 YNDGDLIDNTPIPL
+640 YNDGDLIGDAAIPL
-654 QGKFYIKGTQVISLD
+654 QGKFYIKGNHVISLD
-669 GVTHESTHVYAYSN
+669 GVTHETTPVYAYSN

-693 SKIITSSDSSVTV
+693 SKIITASDSSVTV
-706 KVKDA
+706 TVKDA

-717 VTVNFIPIGITLTN
+717 VEVNFIPMGINLTT
-731 KPNEAGKPISFQVE
+731 KPNEAGSPISFQLE
-745 DYHSTDGIQ
+745 NYSTDGIQ

-797 KPIAEAVSK
+797 KPIAEAVSE
-806 SVTVSAATNPYITV
+806 SVTVSAASNPYIIV

-828 DTITVDVADKGSLS
+828 DTITVDVADRGDLS
-842 ITQWQVSNGGNVNNG
+842 ITQWQVSNGNVNNG
-857 SLYLQNTGEYQITAI
+857 SLYLQNTGNYQITAI
-872 LSDGNTVTKIINVSK
+872 LSNGR
-887 ALVPKLWVSSNN
+887 
-899 AIAGKDTITFN
+899 TITKEIYVNDALNPYIWISNEQVNTNETIQFN
-910 VYDLPNGV
+910 VYDLPSDVYVNNWNIGNFANGN
-918 TVIWSFGS
+918 GN
-926 KSGTGSSGSFVPE
+926 SGSFTPTQAGTYTLTV
-939 ELGNRPLYVDLS
+939 NLS
-951 NGTRLEAWI
+951 NGTQLTKQI
-960 QVDAPQTDTSQMKL
+960 TVKQPQADTSQMTL
-974 VATSVIGGTT
+974 VATSVIGGTSA

-994 VEGASSSN
+994 VTGASSSN
-1002 IQYKVFYNDVN
+1002 IQYKILYNDVN

-1045 NQVIISI
+1045 NQVVINI
-1052 PDYVLTIDPSSN
+1052 PDYVLIVSSSPN
-1064 SVGDEVSLSVQ
+1064 SVGDEVLLSVQ
-1075 NIPSSKVTKIDY
+1075 NLPSSKVTKIDY
-1087 SIVDPYYYLGADNNP
+1087 YIADGNYHLGTDNNP

-1110 NTSKAG
+1110 NSAQAG

-1131 SSVTASMHTTD
+1131 SSVTASMHTD
-1142 QENHNAV
+1142 QVNYNAV
-1149 QFSAAPIVSFSMGSN
+1149 QFSAAPIASFSMRSN
-1164 ISVLSAETNVRYDDN
+1164 ISVLSAETNVQYDNN

-1215 TKISEQ
+1215 TQISEQ
-1221 AFTRDQIQ
+1221 VFTRDQIQ
-1229 GNSYWADINCNPID
+1229 GNSYWADINCNPTD

-1258 VKDCHVTWLEPCQ
+1258 VKDCHVTWLEPCK

-1277 PANGKVSDTESYTII
+1277 PANGEVSDTESYTII
-1292 LEEDLNPEDFTLKF
+1292 LEEGLNPEDFTLKF
-1306 VDDDNNVKFVL
+1306 VVKSVDDDNNVNFVL
-1317 DLYDSDGNKLTYNNE
+1317 DLYDSDGNKLTYNNG

-1339 TDGLFIFSQKGIVLD
+1339 TDGLFTFSQKGIVLD

-1371 DGSEFK
+1371 NGSKFN

-1390 ATITK
+1390 ATITT

-1422 KNYKVVIKETINLN
+1422 KNYKVVIKETISLN

-1453 TIYKSV
+1453 TIYESV

-1471 SAEKYKEV
+1471 SDEKYTTA
-1479 FEASLEISNDY
+1479 FEATLEITNDY
-1490 QKNIRT
+1490 KKNIRT
-1496 IKYGDNTFVIDRND
+1496 IKYGDNTFVIERND

-1521 SDGVAVVQDL
+1521 SDGAAVVQDL
-1531 NKPQEF
+1531 NKPQQF
-1537 KIGEEGNE
+1537 KIGEEGSK

-1556 VVPFPKENLEYE
+1556 VVPFPAENLEYE

-1584 VKGADIKLQVYD
+1584 VKGADIKLQVKD
-1596 GNGTY
+1596 EDGTY

-1615 KSIQTAID
+1615 KAVQTAID
-1623 VSKLDPV
+1623 VSKLDPA
-1630 NIYRFYEETSPEGYE
+1630 NTYRFYEETSPAGYE

-1671 KEADLDTEGKYTE
+1671 KEADLDTEDKYTK
-1684 LDITKNRV
+1684 LDIAESRV
-1692 IKMTDSR
+1692 IRMTDNR

-1710 KEDGTTFLEGA
+1710 KEDGTTFLDGA

-1732 TLIKKDIKVDKETGV
+1732 TLIKKDIKVDNENGV
-1747 EVNLTENVEPN
+1747 EVDLTENVEPN
-1758 IRNYVENG
+1758 ILNYVENG

-1786 PGVIRFVVKADF
+1786 PGAIKFVVRSDF
-1798 SIKFIDGNSGGSAA
+1798 SIKFIDDNSGGSAA

-1822 ECPEPEGE
+1822 DLNE
-1830 AWSGAGAK
+1830 ADAWDKLK
-1838 WFTLKI
+1838 WYSLLV
-1844 NGNIVMSEPYDKPE
+1844 NGNIVMDEPFGREGAP
-1858 ALIGFANVKTI
+1858 AIGFANVQKI
-1869 EVEFDDGSEI
+1869 EVEFGSDTSIEQLYIDSGKYDGSSNDFKNE
-1879 RNLYV
+1879 V
-1884 DSGLY
+1884 
-1889 DKLSTDL
+1889 
-1896 KDEIKDGK
+1896 KDGK
-1904 LSVTFDTPRDI
+1904 LILTFDTPRDI
-1915 YQFKALGNNVRIKS
+1915 YQFKAAASKFSINSIK
-1929 IRFIDKKGRVIGWPS
+1929 FTDKKGRVIGWPS

-1949 SEGNESSTPVI
+1949 SDVNETPTPVI
-1960 NHTVDNETDVKVLT
+1960 NHTVDNEKDVKILT

-1998 AAFRPDVTI
+1998 AAFRPDVII

-2020 SIPEDGEQVTE
+2020 SIPEDGEQVTD
-2031 NGNPVQVI
+2031 NGNPVQVT

-2061 GEYKPYYFYLVEESC
+2061 EEYKPYYFYLVEESC
-2076 DGYKTPVYKKKTDGT
+2076 DGYKNPVYNKKTDGT
-2091 LTVTNELDSVDIPVV
+2091 LTVTNELDSVDIPVA
-2106 KHLINPDNISTA
+2106 KHMINPDNISV
-2118 NPKSITLKLQVQVG
+2118 NSPKSITLKLQVETG
-2132 ENEWATVEGKT
+2132 EDEWTTVEGKT
-2143 ITLSPECNWKGIIT
+2143 ITLSSECDWKGTIT
-2157 GLRRGKN
+2157 GLLRGKK

-2177 DKKSQEVITI
+2177 DKESQEVITI
-2187 NTTSPEAITDI
+2187 NTTSPDAITDI

-2226 KDWNTAE
+2226 KDWNTTE

-2260 KDYARLLQYSLYFY
+2260 QDYARLLQYSLYFY

-2283 DENSALPW
+2283 AEKSALPW
-2291 RDNCHKEDAT
+2291 RDICHDEDAI
-2301 NAIAGGYHDAGDHV
+2301 NGVAGGYHDAGDHV

-2340 DGENVYDNL
+2340 DGEKVYDNL

-2368 CIKEIGGTT
+2368 CIKEIDGTT

-2397 TQQDRTNEMIW
+2397 TQQYRTNEMIW

-2426 YLNFYRDDLP
+2426 YLNFYHDDLP
-2436 EAEKTKYKNHL
+2436 EAEKTKYRNHL

-2452 LYDFATTANRG
+2452 LYDFATTANREK
-2463 IYSNGFY
+2463 YSNSFY
-2470 PSNSDNDDKALAAGW
+2470 PSGSDNDDKALAAGW

-2497 DRYKNECNVTQTNAI
+2497 DRYKNECNVTSTNAI

-2527 IDGNWD
+2527 IDNNWD
-2533 SVANNYANVSEGK
+2533 SVANNYANVSEEK

-2554 TYYEGPHNWGT
+2554 TYYEGPHKWGT

-2579 AKNLKENNPSDAKAQ
+2579 AKNLKENNPTDARAQ
-2594 VIADWC
+2594 KIADWC

-2721 YFFKTGHTYEI
+2721 YFFETGHTYEI
-2732 PGVDVQYLQPE
+2732 PGVEVQYLQPE
-2743 DEEADPVNMFYAFSV
+2743 DEEADPVNMFSTFSV
-2758 RLGSG
+2758 RLGEG
-2763 ISALAGENTVVFDS
+2763 IDALAGETELLFDS
-2777 SWEDFSDITGNGAD
+2777 TNNKTLFEAILGDGADISDMIAGKNVDEIVVSFNSSNEGNGAIIYNYYQD
-2791 VSDELVG
+2791 QYNPSVG
-2798 KNVTRIVI
+2798 VNENFTMPVTSCSIKNVKNPVNRIRI
-2806 ITNNATGS
+2806 AKY
-2814 ISLNGIQITE
+2814 
-2824 GSNMSPDAEWNG
+2824 
-2836 TTLTITVNDNVIRQC
+2836 
-2851 NYGSWGDGVVNNN
+2851 YGSYTVQSV
-2864 NITEIKYNTY
+2864 
-2874 GATLDSITVYYED
+2874 TLKLSDKT
-2887 SGSGGGGSDTPT
+2887 DTPT
-2899 TPTLTITPSSINMS
+2899 APTLTITPSSINMS
-2913 NEETATLTVNPSDG
+2913 NGETATLTVSPSNASLNYDQNKLQIEDLGNGSYRVTGKTVGEHTITASLNG
-2927 ATFSYVNA
+2927 ATSDPVTI
-2935 NNVQSGLT
+2935 NVT
-2943 ITGNTVTP
+2943 DN
-2951 TAAGRY
+2951 
-2957 TIKATVNGVDS
+2957 
-2968 NTVTLEVTETSQG
+2968 SQG
-2981 GSNLTIN
+2981 GSNLTITTDSN
-2988 DISNIYEGDEVPLAY
+2988 TNIYEGDEVPLGY

-3039 ITENKTVRVWASDT
+3039 ISENKTVRVWAYDT

-3060 FTIQQLTISGNT
+3060 FTIQQLTIYGNT

-3077 GSNQTLSCNKQQGVT
+3077 GSNQTLSCNKQQGVK

-3105 NSGYVYAQNPGDAT
+3105 NSGYVYAQNPGGAT

-3132 INVTQQQQQSFTLNI
+3132 INVTQQQQQNFTLNI

-3157 TYLRPNPSDNVSY
+3157 TNLRPNPSDNVSY
-3170 SYTGNQD
+3170 SYVNANGNQD
-3177 GLQIDNSSGKVT
+3177 GLRIENDGKVT

-3194 TYTITASRD
+3194 NYTITASRN

-3213 TVREMSLNTPT
+3213 TVRAMSLNTPT
-3224 TEITVGGSG
+3224 TEITVGGNG

-3255 VATVDGNG
+3255 VATVDNNG

-3275 KATVSY
+3275 KAVVSY

-3298 SSGGESGGGS
+3298 SGGGS
-3308 TDVETP
+3308 TGVETP
-3314 VGYIEVYVKDEAG
+3314 DGYKLISVKELNQEISD
-3327 RYLDDY
+3327 
-3333 NVFESGIPSE
+3333 NVEYHVDGPGNV
-3343 LASKTIDY
+3343 DY
-3351 IIIQFSSDGNGE
+3351 IIVEYVSDGKELQSRVWFNGD
-3363 YNGGFYYNGNQVKFK
+3363 YNYSDDNKTYNQAGQILYRKAFDSTSNITKVTLKTFYHAG
-3378 NRTDSSFN
+3378 TD
-3386 YVSNDILH
+3386 
-3394 IELPFGQTINSVSFD
+3394 TIKAV
-3409 QWYNGANAK
+3409 
-3418 VEAIYFYSKKP
+3418 YFYIKKP
-3429 MPTITGATTVMVGNT
+3429 DPSISGAGN
-3444 INFTA
+3444 IIEGEELNLTA
-3449 ENFDGTDITW
+3449 NDFDGTDIVW
-3459 SVVAPEGGETNLATI
+3459 SVTNTDGSSTNLAEI
-3474 DQNGKLTANDAGTVK
+3474 DQNGKLIATGGSGTVRVTATRTADGKTQSAYVDIEIDEFVLKFNTGEIYKEISLRKGKNTILDFNRNEDVTITWDAGYEQYLTVD
-3489 VVATRGSGDDAQT
+3489 G
-3502 ANATVTII
+3502 
-3510 PFDFGF
+3510 
-3516 VSDSSDFKVHVGKEL
+3516 
-3531 TIPFDTDRN
+3531 RN
-3540 VTMTIKG
+3540 VTVKDVDG
-3547 TNNGNV
+3547 SQ
-3553 ELNGNTFKGI
+3553 E
-3563 ASTEGQKIGFEAT
+3563 IGFTAT
-3576 CSGKTITGTIEVVP
+3576 YSKYGGSTVEGKILIVG

-3604 KLSLTANNA
+3604 KLPLTANNA
-3613 VGNVTWSILDAG
+3613 VGNVTWSIVDAG
-3625 GTEATISQGVLTAGG
+3625 ETEATISQSGVLTAGG
-3640 KAGTVKVQI
+3640 KAGTVKIQV

-3664 PGCAEVDIEGM
+3664 PGCEEVDIEGM

-3723 EYGNPINSGSYV
+3723 EYGNPIKSGSYV

-3765 SNALSAKVQ
+3765 SNALSAKVE
-3774 GQMPSTGGDGTTT
+3774 GQMPSTGGGGTTT
-3787 YYCFGAFIML
+3787 YYSFGAIIML
-3797 LSAAGFIGLRRRQ
+3797 LSAAGFIGLKRRQ

>member
-13 EKLRNKKKYLAIV
+13 EKLRNKKKYLAVV

-52 VTLLSNE
+52 VTLLSDE
-59 NTTEKIPVKD
+59 NTTEKIPVKN

-75 KGEDNTVLV
+75 KGDNTVWV

-98 TYSPAQMDILALLF
+98 TYTPAQMDILTLLF

-117 KDGNLIPQD
+117 EKGNLIPQD

-184 RKWNYQI
+184 RPWNYQI

-236 KNNNKTDYRHI
+236 KDNNKTDYRHI

-283 DIPYNTVCKHD
+283 DIPYDTGCKHD

-303 NSDAAFHKHLESINE
+303 NSGSEIHKHLESINE

-345 LAQMQSIKGK
+345 LAQMQSIQGK

-370 ATGVP
+370 AAGVP

-408 NCKESGVVKIAS
+408 NCKESGTVKIAS

-434 NGKIISKKGLNDQDY
+434 NGTIISKNGLNDQDY
-449 KNAGNANN
+449 KDAGNANN

-490 AYSKKEECTGHLSGA
+490 AYSKKEGCTGHLSGA

-537 PVDKLFAGTKKPLPG
+537 PVDKLFAGTDDPLSG
-552 AMFQIVELEKGKDN
+552 AMFQIVELEKDKDN

-578 SANKP
+578 SANKT

-596 DTYYIAESVISKD
+596 DTYYIAESVISED
-609 GFKEVTDNKD
+609 GFKEVTDNKFFSED
-619 YGENGVNLSSPLEV
+619 GVPLSSPLEV

-640 YNDGDLIDNTPIPL
+640 YNDGDLIGNDAIPL

-669 GVTHESTHVYAYSN
+669 GVTHESTPVYAYSN

-693 SKIITSSDSSVTV
+693 SKIITATDSSVTV

-717 VTVNFIPIGITLTN
+717 VEVNFIPMGINLTT
-731 KPNEAGKPISFQVE
+731 KPNEAGSPISFQLE
-745 DYHSTDGIQ
+745 NYSTDGIQ

-797 KPIAEAVSK
+797 KPIAEAVSE
-806 SVTVSAATNPYITV
+806 SVTVSAASNPYIIV
-820 SNESPRKG
+820 SNESPYAG
-828 DTITVDVADKGSLS
+828 DTITVDVADRGNLS
-842 ITQWQVSNGGNVNNG
+842 ITQWQVTNGGNVNNG
-857 SLYLQNTGEYQITAI
+857 SLYLQNTGTYQITAT
-872 LSDGNTVTKIINVSK
+872 LSDNRTVTKTINVSPT
-887 ALVPKLWVSSNN
+887 LVPKLWVSSNN

-910 VYDLPNGV
+910 VYDLPSNVKVQRWEFGNQNG
-918 TVIWSFGS
+918 
-926 KSGTGSSGSFVPE
+926 SGDNYSFVPNQVGKY
-939 ELGNRPLYVDLS
+939 ELKVYLDNGSTLS
-951 NGTRLEAWI
+951 DWI
-960 QVDAPQTDTSQMKL
+960 EISPQQADTSQMTL
-974 VATSVIGGTT
+974 VATSAIGGTSA

-1002 IQYKVFYNDVN
+1002 IQYKVLYNDSN
-1013 DHSQYM
+1013 DITSYM
-1019 DSASSITP
+1019 DSSNSITP
-1027 SSAGKYTI
+1027 ASAGKLTI

-1045 NQVIISI
+1045 NQVVINI
-1052 PDYVLTIDPSSN
+1052 PDYVLTVSPSSN
-1064 SVGDEVSLSVQ
+1064 SVGDVVSLSVL
-1075 NIPSSKVTKIDY
+1075 NLPSSKVTKIDY
-1087 SIVDPYYYLGADNNP
+1087 YIADGNYHLGTDNNP

-1110 NTSKAG
+1110 NSAQAG

-1131 SSVTASMHTTD
+1131 SSVTASMHTD
-1142 QENHNAV
+1142 QVNYNAV
-1149 QFSAAPIVSFSMGSN
+1149 QYSAAPIASFSMRSN
-1164 ISVLSAETNVRYDDN
+1164 ISVLSAETNVQYDNN
-1179 KIIITSVDGEYIGR
+1179 KIIIASVDGEYIGR

-1215 TKISEQ
+1215 TQVSEQ
-1221 AFTRDQIQ
+1221 VFTRDQIQ
-1229 GNSYWADINCNPID
+1229 GNSYWADINCNPTD

-1258 VKDCHVTWLEPCQ
+1258 VKDCHVTWLEPCK

-1277 PANGKVSDTESYTII
+1277 PANGEVSDTESYTII
-1292 LEEDLNPEDFTLKF
+1292 LEEGLNPEDFTLKF
-1306 VDDDNNVKFVL
+1306 VDDDNNVNFVL
-1317 DLYDSDGNKLTYNNE
+1317 DLYDSDGNKLTYNNG

-1339 TDGLFIFSQKGIVLD
+1339 TDGLFTFSQKGIVLD

-1371 DGSEFK
+1371 DGSKFK

-1390 ATITK
+1390 ATITT

-1422 KNYKVVIKETINLN
+1422 KNYKVVIKETISLN

-1453 TIYKSV
+1453 TIYESV
-1459 DGATFTEKSDYT
+1459 DGATFTEKSDYN
-1471 SAEKYKEV
+1471 SDEKYTTA
-1479 FEASLEISNDY
+1479 FEAALEISNDY

-1496 IKYGDNTFVIDRND
+1496 IKYGINTFVIERND

-1521 SDGVAVVQDL
+1521 SDGATVVQDL
-1531 NKPQEF
+1531 NKPQQFE
-1537 KIGEEGNE
+1537 IGEEGSE

-1556 VVPFPKENLEYE
+1556 VVPFPAENLEYE

-1584 VKGADIKLQVYD
+1584 VKGADIKLQVKD
-1596 GNGTY
+1596 GDDTY

-1615 KSIQTAID
+1615 KAVQTAID
-1623 VSKLDPV
+1623 ASKLDPA
-1630 NIYRFYEETSPEGYE
+1630 NIYRFYEETSPAGYE
-1645 RSDPIYFKVV
+1645 SSDPIYFKVV

-1684 LDITKNRV
+1684 LDIAESRV
-1692 IKMTDSR
+1692 IRMTDSR

-1710 KEDGTTFLEGA
+1710 KEDGTTFLDGA

-1732 TLIKKDIKVDKETGV
+1732 TLIKKDIKVDKENGV
-1747 EVNLTENVEPN
+1747 EVDLTENVEPN
-1758 IRNYVENG
+1758 ILNYVENG

-1786 PGVIRFVVKADF
+1786 PGAIKFVVRSDF
-1798 SIKFIDGNSGGSAA
+1798 SIKFIDDNSGGSAA

-1844 NGNIVMSEPYDKPE
+1844 NGNIVMSEPFDNPE

-1889 DKLSTDL
+1889 DKQSTDL

-1949 SEGNESSTPVI
+1949 SDVNETPTPVI
-1960 NHTVDNETDVKVLT
+1960 NHTVDNETDVKILT

-1998 AAFRPDVTI
+1998 AAFRPDVII

-2020 SIPEDGEQVTE
+2020 SIPEDGEQVTD
-2031 NGNPVQVI
+2031 NGNPVQVT

-2061 GEYKPYYFYLVEESC
+2061 EEYKPYYFYLVEESC
-2076 DGYKTPVYKKKTDGT
+2076 DGYKNPVYNKKTDGT
-2091 LTVTNELDSVDIPVV
+2091 LTVTNELDSVDIPVA
-2106 KHLINPDNISTA
+2106 KHMINPDNISV
-2118 NPKSITLKLQVQVG
+2118 NSPKSITLKLQVETG
-2132 ENEWATVEGKT
+2132 EDEWTTVEGKT
-2143 ITLSPECNWKGIIT
+2143 ITLSSECDWKGTIT
-2157 GLRRGKN
+2157 GLLRGKK

-2177 DKKSQEVITI
+2177 DKESQEVITI
-2187 NTTSPEAITDI
+2187 NTTSPDAITDKD
-2198 SDLDND
+2198 DLDND

-2260 KDYARLLQYSLYFY
+2260 QDYARLLQYSLYFY

-2283 DENSALPW
+2283 GEKSALPW
-2291 RDNCHKEDAT
+2291 RDICHDEDAI
-2301 NAIAGGYHDAGDHV
+2301 NGVAGGYHDAGDHV

-2340 DGENVYDNL
+2340 DGEKVYDNL

-2368 CIKEIGGTT
+2368 CIKEIDGTT

-2436 EAEKTKYKNHL
+2436 EAEKTKYMNHL

-2452 LYDFATTANRG
+2452 LYDFATTANREK
-2463 IYSNGFY
+2463 YSNSFY
-2470 PSNSDNDDKALAAGW
+2470 PSGSDNDDKALAAGW
-2485 LYLATVKEGSAV
+2485 LYLATVKEGRAV
-2497 DRYKNECNVTQTNAI
+2497 DRYKDECNVTQTNAI

-2533 SVANNYANVSEGK
+2533 SVANNYANVSEEK

-2554 TYYEGPHNWGT
+2554 TYYEGPHKWGT

-2579 AKNLKENNPSDAKAQ
+2579 AKNLKENNPSDARAQ
-2594 VIADWC
+2594 KIADWC

-2721 YFFKTGHTYEI
+2721 YFFETGHTYEI

-2743 DEEADPVNMFYAFSV
+2743 DEEADPVNMFSTFSV
-2758 RLGSG
+2758 RLGNG
-2763 ISALAGENTVVFDS
+2763 INALAGETLVLDGSDS
-2777 SWEDFSDITGNGAD
+2777 MPYEATFSSI
-2791 VSDELVG
+2791 S
-2798 KNVTRIVI
+2798 NVTRIEIEFEGATAYNGFYTFVSGQPYGDNYNSDSCV
-2806 ITNNATGS
+2806 NNVYTISSGIPNS
-2814 ISLNGIQITE
+2814 ISCIRI
-2824 GSNMSPDAEWNG
+2824 GSHYSNTNSVKVKEVRIWA
-2836 TTLTITVNDNVIRQC
+2836 
-2851 NYGSWGDGVVNNN
+2851 GS
-2864 NITEIKYNTY
+2864 
-2874 GATLDSITVYYED
+2874 AP
-2887 SGSGGGGSDTPT
+2887 TPT
-2899 TPTLTITPSSINMS
+2899 APTLKINNSDSATINVGG
-2913 NEETATLTVNPSDG
+2913 TATLTVNPID
-2927 ATFSYVNA
+2927 ATISVEP
-2935 NNVQSGLT
+2935 NNGGLSISGSGSERT
-2943 ITGNTVTP
+2943 ITANT
-2951 TAAGRY
+2951 AGTY
-2957 TIKATVNGVDS
+2957 TIKAS
-2968 NTVTLEVTETSQG
+2968 NSAGEASVSITVTENSQG

-2988 DISNIYEGDEVPLAY
+2988 DISNIYEGDEVPLGY

-3039 ITENKTVRVWASDT
+3039 ISENKTVRVWAYDT

-3060 FTIQQLTISGNT
+3060 FTIQQLTIYGNT

-3105 NSGYVYAQNPGDAT
+3105 NSGYVYAQNPGGAT

-3132 INVTQQQQQSFTLNI
+3132 INVTQQQQQNFTLTI

-3170 SYTGNQD
+3170 SYVNANGNQD
-3177 GLQIDNSSGKVT
+3177 GLRIENDGKVT

-3194 TYTITASRD
+3194 NYTITASRN

-3213 TVREMSLNTPT
+3213 TVKPT
-3224 TEITVGGSG
+3224 L
-3233 TQWSINNPANNSSI
+3233 SI
-3247 NWSSENTS
+3247 
-3255 VATVDGNG
+3255 
-3263 NITAVSAGDAVI
+3263 
-3275 KATVSY
+3275 
-3281 NGNNVTFQ
+3281 NGNNSINKDNNETATLTVNPSNASLNYDQ
-3289 NTIKVTGNS
+3289 NKLQIEELGNGSYRVTGKTVGEHTITASLNGATSDPVTINVTENS

-3308 TDVETP
+3308 TGVETP
-3314 VGYIEVYVKDEAG
+3314 DGYKLIHTEVVEDANQGLVSQQEHIESDLSDLQSKLSDYGLTGVDYMIVEFETTDSQYNKG
-3327 RYLDDY
+3327 FTGVIYLNSTWEDNRQDL
-3333 NVFESGIPSE
+3333 SAPSE
-3343 LASKTIDY
+3343 GQYLVPYRFDSSKTITSVNIKPY
-3351 IIIQFSSDGNGE
+3351 HI
-3363 YNGGFYYNGNQVKFK
+3363 GGTAKIK
-3378 NRTDSSFN
+3378 N
-3386 YVSNDILH
+3386 
-3394 IELPFGQTINSVSFD
+3394 
-3409 QWYNGANAK
+3409 
-3418 VEAIYFYSKKP
+3418 IYFYIRKP
-3429 MPTITGATTVMVGNT
+3429 DPSISGAGN
-3444 INFTA
+3444 IVEGEELNLTA
-3449 ENFDGTDITW
+3449 KDFDGTDNITW
-3459 SVVAPEGGETNLATI
+3459 SVTNTDGSSTNLAEI
-3474 DQNGKLTANDAGTVK
+3474 DQNGKLTATGGSGTVRVTATRTADGKTQSAYVDIEIDEFVLKFNTGEIYKEISLRKGKNTILDFNRNEDVTITWDAGYEQYLTVD
-3489 VVATRGSGDDAQT
+3489 G
-3502 ANATVTII
+3502 
-3510 PFDFGF
+3510 
-3516 VSDSSDFKVHVGKEL
+3516 
-3531 TIPFDTDRN
+3531 RN
-3540 VTMTIKG
+3540 VTVKDVDG
-3547 TNNGNV
+3547 SQ
-3553 ELNGNTFKGI
+3553 E
-3563 ASTEGQKIGFEAT
+3563 IGFTAT
-3576 CSGKTITGTIEVVP
+3576 YSKYGGSTVEGKILIVG

-3604 KLSLTANNA
+3604 KLPLTANNA
-3613 VGNVTWSILDAG
+3613 VGNVIWSIVDAG
-3625 GTEATISQGVLTAGG
+3625 ETEATISQSGVLTAGG
-3640 KAGTVKVQI
+3640 KAGTVKIQV

-3664 PGCAEVDIEGM
+3664 PGCEEVDIEGM

-3723 EYGNPINSGSYV
+3723 EYGNPIKSGSYV

-3765 SNALSAKVQ
+3765 SNALSAKVE

-3787 YYCFGAFIML
+3787 YYSFGAIIML

>member
-1 MKELQNIVNKHF
+1 
-13 EKLRNKKKYLAIV
+13 
-26 TALSMLVSFMVPLIL
+26 
-41 TEPADSMTYKK
+41 MTYKK

-196 EVMSPLDEVKWTD
+196 EVMSPLDRVEWTD

-268 SGTDGFLHYDEISQT
+268 SGIDGFLHYDEISQT

-303 NSDAAFHKHLESINE
+303 NSDTAFHKHLESINE
-318 LSQMYIYDGIRDL
+318 LSQMYIYNGIRDL

-434 NGKIISKKGLNDQDY
+434 NGTIISKNGLNDQDY

-537 PVDKLFAGTKKPLPG
+537 PVDKLFAGTKNPLPG

-578 SANKP
+578 SANKT

-596 DTYYIAESVISKD
+596 DTYYIAESVISED

-619 YGENGVNLSSPLEV
+619 YGENVVNLSSPLEV
-633 YAYKTGN
+633 YAYITGN
-640 YNDGDLIDNTPIPL
+640 YNDGDLIGNTPIPL

-669 GVTHESTHVYAYSN
+669 GVTHETTPVYAYSN

-693 SKIITSSDSSVTV
+693 SKIITSSDLSVTV

-731 KPNEAGKPISFQVE
+731 KPNEAGKPISFQVK
-745 DYHSTDGIQ
+745 DYNSTDGIQ

-797 KPIAEAVSK
+797 KPIAEAVSE

-828 DTITVDVADKGSLS
+828 DTITVDVADIGSLS
-842 ITQWQVSNGGNVNNG
+842 ITQWQVSNGNVNNG
-857 SLYLQNTGEYQITAI
+857 SLYLQNTGNYQITAT
-872 LSDGNTVTKIINVSK
+872 LSDGRTVTKEIYVND
-887 ALVPKLWVSSNN
+887 ALNPYIWISNEQVN
-899 AIAGKDTITFN
+899 TNETIQFN
-910 VYDLPNGV
+910 VYDLPSDVKVNNWNIGNFANGN
-918 TVIWSFGS
+918 GN
-926 KSGTGSSGSFVPE
+926 SGSFTPTQAGTYTLTV
-939 ELGNRPLYVDLS
+939 NLS
-951 NGTRLEAWI
+951 NGNQLTKQI
-960 QVDAPQTDTSQMKL
+960 TVKQPQADTSQMKL

-984 FYKGV
+984 NFYKGV

-1002 IQYKVFYNDVN
+1002 IQYKVFYNDSN
-1013 DHSQYM
+1013 DITSYM
-1019 DSASSITP
+1019 DSSSSITP
-1027 SSAGKYTI
+1027 ASAGKFTI

-1052 PDYVLTIDPSSN
+1052 PDYVLTISPSSN
-1064 SVGDEVSLSVQ
+1064 SVGEEVSLSVQ

-1087 SIVDPYYYLGADNNP
+1087 YIVDGDYHLGTDNNP

-1110 NTSKAG
+1110 KSAQAG
-1116 DYTVQAVITFDGGGT
+1116 DYTVKAVITFDGGGT

-1164 ISVLSAETNVRYDDN
+1164 ISVLSAETNVQYDNN
-1179 KIIITSVDGEYIGR
+1179 KIIITSVDEEYIGR

-1215 TKISEQ
+1215 TQISEQ

-1229 GNSYWADINCNPID
+1229 GNSYWADINCNLTD

-1258 VKDCHVTWLEPCQ
+1258 VKDCHVTWLEPCK

-1277 PANGKVSDTESYTII
+1277 PANGEVSDTGSYTII
-1292 LEEDLNPEDFTLKF
+1292 LEESLNPEDFTLKF
-1306 VDDDNNVKFVL
+1306 VVKSVDNDNNVNFVL
-1317 DLYDSDGNKLTYNNE
+1317 DLYDSDGNKLTYNNG

-1339 TDGLFIFSQKGIVLD
+1339 TDGLFTFSQKGIVLD

-1371 DGSEFK
+1371 DGSKFK

-1390 ATITK
+1390 DTITT

-1422 KNYKVVIKETINLN
+1422 KNYKVVIKETISLN

-1448 SNATI
+1448 SKATI
-1453 TIYKSV
+1453 TIYESV

-1471 SAEKYKEV
+1471 SAEKYKEA
-1479 FEASLEISNDY
+1479 FEATLEIFNDY

-1510 SGEVKSFTVNG
+1510 LGEVKSFTVNG

-1531 NKPQEF
+1531 NKPQQFE
-1537 KIGEEGNE
+1537 IGEEGNE

-1584 VKGADIKLQVYD
+1584 VKGADIILQVKD
-1596 GNGTY
+1596 ENGTY

-1623 VSKLDPV
+1623 VSKLEPA

-1660 EKTKLFIHYAM
+1660 EKTKLFIHYDM
-1671 KEADLDTEGKYTE
+1671 KEADLDTEDKYTE
-1684 LDITKNRV
+1684 LDITENRV

-1758 IRNYVENG
+1758 ILNYVENG

-1786 PGVIRFVVKADF
+1786 PGVIRFVVRADF
-1798 SIKFIDGNSGGSAA
+1798 SIKFIDDNSGGSAA
-1812 DEYIQEITSL
+1812 DEYIQKITSL
-1822 ECPEPEGE
+1822 DYHIAD
-1830 AWSGAGAK
+1830 AWGNLK
-1838 WFTLKI
+1838 WYSLLVNDT
-1844 NGNIVMSEPYDKPE
+1844 IVMDEPFGDKGAPE
-1858 ALIGFANVKTI
+1858 IGFANVQKI
-1869 EVEFDDGSEI
+1869 EVEFGSDTSIEK
-1879 RNLYV
+1879 LYI
-1884 DSGLY
+1884 DNGEYKGKSTEY
-1889 DKLSTDL
+1889 LSNDV
-1896 KDEIKDGK
+1896 KDGK
-1904 LSVTFDTPRDI
+1904 LILTFDTPRDI
-1915 YQFKALGNNVRIKS
+1915 YQFKAAASEFSIKS
-1929 IRFIDKKGRVIGWPS
+1929 IKFTDKKGRVIGFPS

-1960 NHTVDNETDVKVLT
+1960 NHTVDNESDVKILT

-2061 GEYKPYYFYLVEESC
+2061 NEYKPYYFYLVEESC
-2076 DGYKTPVYKKKTDGT
+2076 DGYKTPVYNKKTDGT

-2143 ITLSPECNWKGIIT
+2143 ITLSPECDWEGKIT
-2157 GLRRGKN
+2157 GLLRGKK

-2187 NTTSPEAITDI
+2187 NTTSPEAIVDE
-2198 SDLDND
+2198 SDLEND

-2226 KDWNTAE
+2226 KDWNTTE

-2291 RDNCHKEDAT
+2291 RDDCHEEDAT

-2340 DGENVYDNL
+2340 DGEKVYDNL

-2368 CIKEIGGTT
+2368 CIKEIDGTT

-2485 LYLATVKEGSAV
+2485 LYLATVKEGRAV
-2497 DRYKNECNVTQTNAI
+2497 DRYRNECNVTETKAI

-2579 AKNLKENNPSDAKAQ
+2579 AKNLKENNPSDARAQ
-2594 VIADWC
+2594 KIADWC

-2743 DEEADPVNMFYAFSV
+2743 DEEADPVNMFYALSLNLLKGTRVMADESMYTFV
-2758 RLGSG
+2758 GQHDVVSG
-2763 ISALAGENTVVFDS
+2763 DYEHNKDYKCNVS
-2777 SWEDFSDITGNGAD
+2777 SITGNNTIDLIEFVFDGA
-2791 VSDELVG
+2791 
-2798 KNVTRIVI
+2798 
-2806 ITNNATGS
+2806 GS
-2814 ISLNGIQITE
+2814 ITGHIVPNNEWNSRYEPSNAPLVDNILSITTFPKNIVE
-2824 GSNMSPDAEWNG
+2824 LWINNWGSN
-2836 TTLTITVNDNVIRQC
+2836 VNLVQIRF
-2851 NYGSWGDGVVNNN
+2851 Y
-2864 NITEIKYNTY
+2864 TAKE
-2874 GATLDSITVYYED
+2874 
-2887 SGSGGGGSDTPT
+2887 SGGGG
-2899 TPTLTITPSSINMS
+2899 N
-2913 NEETATLTVNPSDG
+2913 
-2927 ATFSYVNA
+2927 
-2935 NNVQSGLT
+2935 
-2943 ITGNTVTP
+2943 VTP
-2951 TAAGRY
+2951 TY
-2957 TIKATVNGVDS
+2957 TVTGAESMTVNA
-2968 NTVTLEVTETSQG
+2968 TETFTVSG
-2981 GSNLTIN
+2981 MSG
-2988 DISNIYEGDEVPLAY
+2988 NIKWTYQKDNGNII
-3003 SGAADGK
+3003 
-3010 QVTWRITD
+3010 TITD
-3018 TNGNTINYATIES
+3018 NGGTSCQFIP
-3031 GVLKANTD
+3031 
-3039 ITENKTVRVWASDT
+3039 TEA
-3053 VKEVYKD
+3053 
-3060 FTIQQLTISGNT
+3060 
-3072 HDMTQ
+3072 
-3077 GSNQTLSCNKQQGVT
+3077 GS
-3092 WSSSNTGAVTVDP
+3092 
-3105 NSGYVYAQNPGDAT
+3105 YV
-3119 ITATN
+3119 ITATDSSGN
-3124 NGCTATYQ
+3124 SASATVT
-3132 INVTQQQQQSFTLNI
+3132 VTQQQQQNFTLNI

-3157 TYLRPNPSDNVSY
+3157 TYLRPNPGDNVSY
-3170 SYTGNQD
+3170 SYVNANGDQD
-3177 GLQIDNSSGKVT
+3177 GLQIENNGKVT

-3213 TVREMSLNTPT
+3213 TVRAMSLNTPT
-3224 TEITVGGSG
+3224 TEITVGGNG

-3247 NWSSENTS
+3247 NWSSENTN
-3255 VATVDGNG
+3255 VATVDSNG

-3275 KATVSY
+3275 KAVVSY

-3308 TDVETP
+3308 TGVETP

-3351 IIIQFSSDGNGE
+3351 IIIQFSSDGKGE

-3394 IELPFGQTINSVSFD
+3394 IELPFGQTISSVSFD

-3625 GTEATISQGVLTAGG
+3625 GTEATISQSGVLTAGG

>member
-13 EKLRNKKKYLAIV
+13 EKLRNKKKYLAVV

-52 VTLLSNE
+52 VTLLSDE
-59 NTTEKIPVKD
+59 NTTIKIPVKN

-75 KGEDNTVLV
+75 KGGNTVWV
-84 PNAAGTSGNIANGV
+84 PNAAGESGNTANGV
-98 TYSPAQMDILALLF
+98 TYAPKEMDILALLF

-117 KDGNLIPQD
+117 ENGYLIPQD

-174 GGNLRFDWDE
+174 GGNLRFDWDD

-229 NTLSTGN
+229 NTLSTGD
-236 KNNNKTDYRHI
+236 KKNNKTDYRHI

-283 DIPYNTVCKHD
+283 DIPYDTGCKHD
-294 YPSSSCAKC
+294 YPSSACAKC
-303 NSDAAFHKHLESINE
+303 NSGSDIHKHLESINE

-345 LAQMQSIKGK
+345 LAQMQSIQGK

-370 ATGVP
+370 AAGVP

-434 NGKIISKKGLNDQDY
+434 NGTIISKNGLNDQDY
-449 KNAGNANN
+449 KDAGNANN

-490 AYSKKEECTGHLSGA
+490 AYSKKEGCTGHLSGA

-537 PVDKLFAGTKKPLPG
+537 PVDKLFAGTEKPLPG
-552 AMFQIVELEKGKDN
+552 AMFQIVELEKDKDN

-578 SANKP
+578 SANKT

-596 DTYYIAESVISKD
+596 DTYYIAESVISED

-619 YGENGVNLSSPLEV
+619 YGEDGVNLSSPLEV

-640 YNDGDLIDNTPIPL
+640 YNDGDLIGNAAIPL
-654 QGKFYIKGTQVISLD
+654 QGKFYIKGNHVISLD
-669 GVTHESTHVYAYSN
+669 GVTHETTPVYAYSN

-693 SKIITSSDSSVTV
+693 SKIITATDSKVTV
-706 KVKDA
+706 TVEDA
-711 VGTEKD
+711 VGTEK
-717 VTVNFIPIGITLTN
+717 VVEVNFIPIGITLTN
-731 KPNEAGKPISFQVE
+731 KPNEAGNPISFQVE
-745 DYHSTDGIQ
+745 NYHSTDGIQ

-797 KPIAEAVSK
+797 KPIAEAVSE
-806 SVTVSAATNPYITV
+806 SVTVSAASNPYIIV

-828 DTITVDVADKGSLS
+828 DTITVDVADRGDLS
-842 ITQWQVSNGGNVNNG
+842 ITQWQVSNGNVNNG
-857 SLYLQNTGEYQITAI
+857 SLYLQNTGNYQITAT
-872 LSDGNTVTKIINVSK
+872 LSNGRTVTKEIYVND
-887 ALVPKLWVSSNN
+887 ALNPYIWISNEQVN
-899 AIAGKDTITFN
+899 TNETIQFN
-910 VYDLPNGV
+910 VYDLPSDVYVNNWNIGNFANGN
-918 TVIWSFGS
+918 GN
-926 KSGTGSSGSFVPE
+926 SGSFTPTQAGTYTLTV
-939 ELGNRPLYVDLS
+939 NLS
-951 NGTRLEAWI
+951 NGTQLTKQI
-960 QVDAPQTDTSQMKL
+960 TVKQPQADTSQMTL
-974 VATSVIGGTT
+974 VATSAIGGTSA

-994 VEGASSSN
+994 VTGASSSN
-1002 IQYKVFYNDVN
+1002 IQYKILYNDVN

-1045 NQVIISI
+1045 NQVVINI
-1052 PDYVLTIDPSSN
+1052 PDYVLIVSPSSN
-1064 SVGDEVSLSVQ
+1064 SVGQEVSLSVQ
-1075 NIPSSKVTKIDY
+1075 NLPSSKVTKIDY
-1087 SIVDPYYYLGADNNP
+1087 YIADGNYHLGTDNNP
-1102 LDSEPFKF
+1102 LDSVPFKF
-1110 NTSKAG
+1110 NSAQAG

-1131 SSVTASMHTTD
+1131 SSVTASMHTD
-1142 QENHNAV
+1142 QVNYNAV
-1149 QFSAAPIVSFSMGSN
+1149 QFSAAPIASFSMRSN
-1164 ISVLSAETNVRYDDN
+1164 ISVLSAETNVQYDNN

-1215 TKISEQ
+1215 TQISEQ
-1221 AFTRDQIQ
+1221 VFTRDQIQ
-1229 GNSYWADINCNPID
+1229 GNSYWADINCNPTD

-1258 VKDCHVTWLEPCQ
+1258 VKDCHVTWLEPCK

-1277 PANGKVSDTESYTII
+1277 PANGEVSDTESYTII
-1292 LEEDLNPEDFTLKF
+1292 LEEGLNPEDFTLKF
-1306 VDDDNNVKFVL
+1306 VDDDNNVNFVL
-1317 DLYDSDGNKLTYNNE
+1317 DLYDSDGNKLTYNNG

-1339 TDGLFIFSQKGIVLD
+1339 TDGLFTFSQKGIVLD

-1371 DGSEFK
+1371 DGSKFN

-1390 ATITK
+1390 ATITT

-1422 KNYKVVIKETINLN
+1422 KNYKVVIKETISLN

-1453 TIYKSV
+1453 TIYESV

-1471 SAEKYKEV
+1471 SAEKYTKA
-1479 FEASLEISNDY
+1479 FEAALEITNDY
-1490 QKNIRT
+1490 KKNIRT
-1496 IKYGDNTFVIDRND
+1496 IKYEDNTFVIERND

-1521 SDGVAVVQDL
+1521 SDGAAVVQDL
-1531 NKPQEF
+1531 NKPQQFE
-1537 KIGEEGNE
+1537 IGEEGSE

-1556 VVPFPKENLEYE
+1556 VVPFPAENLEYE

-1584 VKGADIKLQVYD
+1584 VKGADIKLQVKD
-1596 GNGTY
+1596 GDGTY

-1615 KSIQTAID
+1615 KAVQTAID

-1630 NIYRFYEETSPEGYE
+1630 NIYRFYEETSPAGYE
-1645 RSDPIYFKVV
+1645 SSDPIYFKVV

-1684 LDITKNRV
+1684 LDIAESRV
-1692 IKMTDSR
+1692 IRMTDNR

-1710 KEDGTTFLEGA
+1710 KEDGTTFLDGA

-1732 TLIKKDIKVDKETGV
+1732 TLIKKDIKVDNENGV
-1747 EVNLTENVEPN
+1747 EVDLTENVEPN
-1758 IRNYVENG
+1758 ILNYVENG

-1786 PGVIRFVVKADF
+1786 PGAIKFVVRSDF
-1798 SIKFIDGNSGGSAA
+1798 SIKFIDDNSGGSAA
-1812 DEYIQEITSL
+1812 DEYIQEITRL
-1822 ECPEPEGE
+1822 ECPEPESD
-1830 AWSGAGAK
+1830 AWEDAGAK

-1844 NGNIVMSEPYDKPE
+1844 NGNIVMAEPFGNPDASK
-1858 ALIGFANVKTI
+1858 IGFANVKTI
-1869 EVEFDDGSEI
+1869 EVEFGDGSEI

-1889 DKLSTDL
+1889 DKQSTDL
-1896 KDEIKDGK
+1896 KDEVKDGK

-1915 YQFKALGNNVRIKS
+1915 YQFKALGNNVTINNIK
-1929 IRFIDKKGRVIGWPS
+1929 FIDKKGRVIGWPS

-1949 SEGNESSTPVI
+1949 SDVNETPTPVI
-1960 NHTVDNETDVKVLT
+1960 NHTVDNETDVKILT

-1998 AAFRPDVTI
+1998 AAFRPDVII

-2020 SIPEDGEQVTE
+2020 SIPEDGEQVTD
-2031 NGNPVQVI
+2031 NGNPVQVT

-2076 DGYKTPVYKKKTDGT
+2076 DGYKNPVYNKKTDGT
-2091 LTVTNELDSVDIPVV
+2091 LTVTNELDSVDIPVA
-2106 KHLINPDNISTA
+2106 KHMINPDNISV
-2118 NPKSITLKLQVQVG
+2118 NPPKSITLKLQVETG
-2132 ENEWATVEGKT
+2132 EDEWTTVEGKT
-2143 ITLSPECNWKGIIT
+2143 ITLSSECDWKGTIT
-2157 GLRRGKN
+2157 GLLRGKK

-2177 DKKSQEVITI
+2177 DKESQEVITI
-2187 NTTSPEAITDI
+2187 NTTSPDAITDI

-2226 KDWNTAE
+2226 KDWNTTE

-2260 KDYARLLQYSLYFY
+2260 QDYARLLQYSLYFY

-2283 DENSALPW
+2283 AEKSALPW
-2291 RDNCHKEDAT
+2291 RDICHDEDAI
-2301 NAIAGGYHDAGDHV
+2301 NGVAGGYHDAGDHV

-2340 DGENVYDNL
+2340 DGEKVYDNL

-2361 FNDFFAQ
+2361 FNDFFANAVKYDGNGNINQ
-2368 CIKEIGGTT
+2368 
-2377 KILVQKGDG
+2377 ILVQKGDG

-2426 YLNFYRDDLP
+2426 YLNFYHDDLP
-2436 EAEKTKYKNHL
+2436 EAEKTKYRNHL

-2452 LYDFATTANRG
+2452 LYDFATTANREK
-2463 IYSNGFY
+2463 YSNSFY
-2470 PSNSDNDDKALAAGW
+2470 PSGSDNDDKALAAGW

-2497 DRYKNECNVTQTNAI
+2497 DRYKNECNVTSTNAI

-2527 IDGNWD
+2527 IDNNWD
-2533 SVANNYANVSEGK
+2533 SVANNYANVSEEK

-2554 TYYEGPHNWGT
+2554 TYYEGPHKWGT

-2579 AKNLKENNPSDAKAQ
+2579 AKNLKENNPTDARAQ
-2594 VIADWC
+2594 KIADWC

-2721 YFFKTGHTYEI
+2721 YFFETGHTYEI
-2732 PGVDVQYLQPE
+2732 PGVEVQYLQPE
-2743 DEEADPVNMFYAFSV
+2743 AEEADPVNMFSTFSV

-2763 ISALAGENTVVFDS
+2763 INALAGYDNPYTVTIPDQNKMVELPEYFQTVTIKKVILTLS
-2777 SWEDFSDITGNGAD
+2777 SNAD
-2791 VSDELVG
+2791 NIGFRLKLNDKEYGPDQATSSSSTNLVIESG
-2798 KNVTRIVI
+2798 FPQQLTHVGINFWGGM
-2806 ITNNATGS
+2806 GS
-2814 ISLNGIQITE
+2814 IT
-2824 GSNMSPDAEWNG
+2824 A
-2836 TTLTITVNDNVIRQC
+2836 TV
-2851 NYGSWGDGVVNNN
+2851 
-2864 NITEIKYNTY
+2864 EI
-2874 GATLDSITVYYED
+2874 YYED
-2887 SGSGGGGSDTPT
+2887 SGTGGGG
-2899 TPTLTITPSSINMS
+2899 N
-2913 NEETATLTVNPSDG
+2913 
-2927 ATFSYVNA
+2927 
-2935 NNVQSGLT
+2935 
-2943 ITGNTVTP
+2943 VTP
-2951 TAAGRY
+2951 TYTVTGAESMTVNATETFTVSGMSGNIKWTYQKDNGNIITITDNGGTSCQFIPTEAGSY
-2957 TIKATVNGVDS
+2957 VITATDSSGNSASATV
-2968 NTVTLEVTETSQG
+2968 TVTENSQG

-2988 DISNIYEGDEVPLAY
+2988 DISNIYEGDAVTLGY

-3010 QVTWRITD
+3010 QVTWGITD

-3039 ITENKTVRVWASDT
+3039 ISENKTVRVWASDT
-3053 VKEVYKD
+3053 VKQVYKD

-3092 WSSSNTGAVTVDP
+3092 WSSSNMGAVTVDP

-3132 INVTQQQQQSFTLNI
+3132 INVTQQQNFTLNI
-3147 DNGEININAE
+3147 DNGEININAV

-3170 SYTGNQD
+3170 SYVNANGNQD
-3177 GLQIDNSSGKVT
+3177 GLRIENDGKVS

-3203 NGSQTATINL
+3203 SGSQTATINL
-3213 TVREMSLNTPT
+3213 TVRAMSLNTPT
-3224 TEITVGGSG
+3224 TEITVGGNG

-3255 VATVDGNG
+3255 VATVDNNG

-3275 KATVSY
+3275 KAVVSY
-3281 NGNNVTFQ
+3281 NGENVTFQ

-3298 SSGGESGGGS
+3298 SGGGESGGGS
-3308 TDVETP
+3308 TGVETP
-3314 VGYIEVYVKDEAG
+3314 DGYIEIYVEDEDS

-3343 LASKTIDY
+3343 LAGKTIDY
-3351 IIIQFSSDGNGE
+3351 IIVQFSSDGNGE
-3363 YNGGFYYNGNQVKFK
+3363 YNGGFYYNGTEVKFK

-3386 YVSNDILH
+3386 YVSDDILR
-3394 IELPFGQTINSVSFD
+3394 IELPYGQTISSLRFD

-3418 VEAIYFYSKKP
+3418 VEAIYFYSRKP
-3429 MPTITGATTVMVGNT
+3429 MPTISGASTVMVGDT
-3444 INFTA
+3444 IDFTA

-3459 SVVAPEGGETNLATI
+3459 SVVATDGGETNLATI
-3474 DQNGKLTANDAGTVK
+3474 DQNGKLTANGVGTVK
-3489 VVATRGSGDDAQT
+3489 VVATRGSGDDVQT

-3516 VSDSSDFKVHVGKEL
+3516 DSDSSDFKVHVGKEL

-3540 VTMTIKG
+3540 VTMTITG

-3553 ELNGNTFKGI
+3553 ELLNGNTFKGL

-3604 KLSLTANNA
+3604 KLPLTANNA
-3613 VGNVTWSILDAG
+3613 VGNVIWSIVDAG
-3625 GTEATISQGVLTAGG
+3625 ETEATISQSGVLTAGG
-3640 KAGTVKVQI
+3640 KAGTVKIRV

-3664 PGCAEVDIEGM
+3664 PGCEEVDIEGM

-3723 EYGNPINSGSYV
+3723 EYGNPIKSGSYV

-3765 SNALSAKVQ
+3765 SNALSAKVE

-3787 YYCFGAFIML
+3787 YYSFGAIIML
-3797 LSAAGFIGLRRRQ
+3797 LSAAGFIGLKRRQRRQ
-3810 RSQRS
+3810 RS